1 MCYNLFIGSD
11 ILKIKIKTKLK
22 NKKETHIFE
31 GSGIK
36 SKNIITYNDNNII
49 TKIIIED
56 VITIER
62 KKDYY
67 LKIHLKEGIKL
78 EGKYMTN
85 YGDIKISTYT
95 KKIESKEKYLKII
108 YDLIINNEYI
118 DTFTYNLEY
127 SIDS

>member
-1 MCYNLFIGSD
+1 M
-11 ILKIKIKTKLK
+11 KIKIKTKLK

>member
-1 MCYNLFIGSD
+1 MCYNLLIGSD